1 MQKYWSNAY
10 LCIGYIL
17 LFLCIET
24 HSAYSQNPD
33 LFFQHL
39 SVNNG
44 MTSNTVLSIFQDKM
58 GFMWFATYGG
68 LNKYD
73 GTGFTAYQYKAD
85 DSLSIASNQLSALLE
100 DSYGNFWVGN
110 VHDGLNL
117 FDREKETFSL
127 YAYNPDDKGSL
138 SNNSVRAIFEDSRKN
153 LWIGT
158 AGGGL
163 NLYDRTTDSFIHFLN
178 DSLNQQD
185 IGSNYISSIAED
197 QNGYLWLGSPEG
209 TITKFDVETK
219 KGEPV
224 ILFSDIISNLINPR
238 YNQIYIDSENNIWFS
253 SENGLYFYDQKKDLV
268 QHFQKGNTRND
279 LNTNLI
285 SDLIELEKDLFLVAT
300 DHGGLNIY
308 DRNTGTFTYHMHS
321 EIIASS
327 ISTNQL
333 TNFFKSPEDIIWV
346 GSFQG
351 GVNII
356 DIKAKK
362 FLKYEDLVDDSEFLN
377 SHHSIFTL
385 CEDRDRNIWIG
396 TDGFGINILD
406 PETRAVTHLRSKN
419 PNSISSDII
428 TDIYSDSNDNIWI
441 GTYLKGLSKFDWK
454 TKQYTHYQYDPEN
467 PQSIAGNNI
476 YTILE
481 DSDGIFWIGTINNG
495 LDRLDTET
503 NTFTHFQHD
512 PEDPASLSCND
523 VFKLYKD
530 NAGQIWV
537 GTRDGLCLLNKTTG
551 NFKRFAEHNDN
562 GSGLHG
568 RWVYEIYQDASGNLW
583 IGTDQELNLYNPE
596 NQTFESIPVGNEEI
610 SIGVVGISE
619 DKNNNLWISTN
630 NGLYRFNIIKREFRK
645 YDVADGLQGDEYNMS
660 SVLRSSDGKLYFGGV
675 NGFNVFHPDSIK
687 DNPKIPPV
695 YITKFAVFNTPVNP
709 RQDTTILSKQ
719 INFEKHI
726 TLSYKQSSIELEF
739 AALNYSNPQ
748 RNQYAYWLEGF
759 DTDWN
764 YIGNN
769 HTVKYTNLDPDEYV
783 FRVKGSNNDGV
794 WNEEGV
800 SLYITI
806 FPPWWKTW
814 WFKSIFYIFITGFIV
829 FMYYLGT
836 AFHRRQQKKLQILVH
851 KRTHQMEEA
860 TAILEKHQEEIYLQN
875 EELKTQK
882 EELEHKNIILI
893 EQKQYILEQNK
904 EIDKH
909 RNQLESLVKERTR
922 ELVQA
927 KEKAEESDKLKS
939 SFLANMSHEIRT
951 PLNAILGFSSLL
963 TENKVK
969 NDKRREQY
977 NAIIKNSCKTLL
989 DLINDILEISKIESG
1004 QLELNLKEVLLEEV
1018 INNMIG
1024 LFDMLIKRKV
1034 TNKNKRIELKINVKE
1049 TILKTTI
1056 ITDKLRLEQVLT
1068 NLISNAIKFT
1078 DQGFIE
1084 IGCIK
1089 LQDINMLQFY
1099 VKDTG
1104 IGMKEEDQNFVFDR
1118 FRKIEKNESDMKRGA
1133 GLGLTISKQLVN
1145 ILGGSIYLN
1154 SKIGEGSVFYFTI
1167 PLMKSDST
1175 YKPDKSIKKRN
1186 ETPDLSGCR
1195 ILVAEDD
1202 ESNYIFIKQLLHNT
1216 HAKVIHALNGREVL
1230 KIMSDHHQV
1239 QLILMD
1245 IRMPVIDGIKTLH
1258 ELKKLNVSIP
1268 VIAQTA
1274 YSMEDEVIK
1283 LKKEGFDDYIS
1294 KPIQREQLYCILK
1307 KYLIGKEC

>member
-1 MQKYWSNAY
+1 MQKHFSNTF
-10 LCIGYIL
+10 LCMGYVL
-17 LFLCIET
+17 LFLCFET
-24 HSAYSQNPD
+24 YSAYSQNPD

-39 SVNNG
+39 TVNNG
-44 MTSNTVLSIFQDKM
+44 MINNTVLSTFQDKM

-73 GTGFTAYQYKAD
+73 GTRFTGYQYKAD
-85 DSLSIASNQLSALLE
+85 DSLSIASNQISALLE

-110 VHDGLNL
+110 VHEGLNL
-117 FDREKETFSL
+117 FDREKEIFLL
-127 YAYNPDDKGSL
+127 YACNTDDKGSL
-138 SNNSVRAIFEDSRKN
+138 SNNNVRAIFEDSRKN

-163 NLYDRTTDSFIHFLN
+163 NLYDRATDSFVHFLN
-178 DSLNQQD
+178 DSLTQQD
-185 IGSNYISSIAED
+185 IGSNYITSIAED
-197 QNGYLWLGSPEG
+197 QNGYLWLGSSEG
-209 TITKFDVETK
+209 IITKFDVETK
-219 KGEPV
+219 KAESV
-224 ILFSDIISNLINPR
+224 ILFSDSDIISNLINPR
-238 YNQIYIDSENNIWFS
+238 YNQIYIDSDNNIWFS
-253 SENGLYFYDQKKDLV
+253 SENGLYFYDQQKDLV
-268 QHFQKGNTRND
+268 QHFQKGNTYKD
-279 LNTNLI
+279 LNANLI
-285 SDLIELEKDLFLVAT
+285 SDIIEYEKDLFLIST
-300 DHGGLNIY
+300 DHGGINIY
-308 DRNTGTFTYHMHS
+308 DKNKGTFIYHMHS
-321 EIIASS
+321 EIIAST

-333 TNFFKSPEDIIWV
+333 TNFYKSPDGIIWV

-351 GVNII
+351 GVNILNV
-356 DIKAKK
+356 KAKK
-362 FLKYEDLVDDSEFLN
+362 FLEYEDLVDDSEFIN
-377 SHHSIFTL
+377 SHHSIFSL
-385 CEDRDRNIWIG
+385 CEDKDRNIWIG
-396 TDGFGINILD
+396 FDGYGIDILN
-406 PETRAVTHLRSKN
+406 PGKRTVTHLRSNN

-428 TDIYSDSNDNIWI
+428 TDLYKDSNDNIWI

-454 TKQYTHYQYDPEN
+454 TKQYNHYQHDPEN
-467 PQSIAGNNI
+467 RQSIAGNNI

-481 DSDGIFWIGTINNG
+481 DSDGIFWIGIVNKG
-495 LDRLDTET
+495 VDRLDTKT

-512 PEDPASLSCND
+512 PEDPASLACNY

-537 GTRDGLCLLNKTTG
+537 GTWNGLCLLNKNTG
-551 NFKRFAEHNDN
+551 GFKRFTENN
-562 GSGLHG
+562 GSGLFG
-568 RWVYEIYQDASGNLW
+568 RCVYDIYQDASGKLW
-583 IGTDQELNLYNPE
+583 IGTDQGLNLYRPE
-596 NQTFESIPVGNEEI
+596 NQSFESIPINNEEV
-610 SIGVVGISE
+610 SIGVVGIGE

-630 NGLYRFNIIKREFRK
+630 QGLYRFNIIERQFRK
-645 YDVADGLQGDEYNMS
+645 YDIADGLQGDEYNIS

-675 NGFNVFHPDSIK
+675 HGFNVFHPDSIK
-687 DNPKIPPV
+687 DNPRIPPV
-695 YITKFAVFNTPVNP
+695 YITKLLVFNTPVNP
-709 RQDTTILSKQ
+709 RQDTTILSKH
-719 INFEKHI
+719 INFEKQI
-726 TLSYKQSSIELEF
+726 TLSYKQSNIELEF

-764 YIGNN
+764 YIENN
-769 HTVKYTNLDPDEYV
+769 HAVKYTNLDPGDYV

-806 FPPWWKTW
+806 LPPWWKTLG
-814 WFKSIFYIFITGFIV
+814 FKSIFYITITGLIV
-829 FMYYLGT
+829 FLYYLGT
-836 AFHRRQQKKLQILVH
+836 AFHRRQQKKLQMLIH
-851 KRTHQMEEA
+851 KRTHQLEKA
-860 TAILEKHQEEIYLQN
+860 AGILEKHQEEINQQN
-875 EELKTQK
+875 EELKAQK
-882 EELEHKNIILI
+882 KELEHKNIILI
-893 EQKQYILEQNK
+893 EQKQYILDQNK

-909 RNQLESLVKERTR
+909 RHQLESLVKERTR
-922 ELVQA
+922 ELLKA

-963 TENKVK
+963 TENRVK

-977 NAIIKNSCKTLL
+977 NAIIRNSCKTLL

-1004 QLELNLKEVLLEEV
+1004 QLELHPKEVLLEEV

-1024 LFDMLIKRKV
+1024 LFDMLIKRKE
-1034 TNKNKRIELKINVKE
+1034 TNQNKRIELKINIEE
-1049 TILKTTI
+1049 TILKTRI

-1078 DQGFIE
+1078 NQGYIE
-1084 IGCIK
+1084 IGCSK
-1089 LQDINMLQFY
+1089 TQDINMLQFY

-1104 IGMKEEDQNFVFDR
+1104 VGMKDEDQHIVFDR
-1118 FRKIEKNESDMKRGA
+1118 FRKIEKDVSNIQRGA

-1167 PLMKSDST
+1167 PLMQPDST
-1175 YKPDKSIKKRN
+1175 YKADVIIKRRN
-1186 ETPDLSGCR
+1186 QIPNLSGFQ

-1202 ESNYIFIKQLLHNT
+1202 ESNFIYIQQLLHNT
-1216 HAKVIHALNGREVL
+1216 HAKIIHAINGKEVL
-1230 KIMSDHHQV
+1230 KIMSNHHQI

-1245 IRMPVIDGIKTLH
+1245 IRMPVIDGIQTLH
-1258 ELKKLNVSIP
+1258 ELKKLNVRIP

-1283 LKKEGFDDYIS
+1283 LRKEGFDDYIS

-1307 KYLIGKEC
+1307 KYLTGKEC